1 MKVKKIRVKLLI
13 TMIPIIVLGMALLT
27 YVSVNQSRKLI
38 NEQITNARTAELEA
52 QNGKMLEYLLS
63 VSNMADTIAALVE
76 KSYKDTPMSEY
87 EEILGN
93 VIMDNDI
100 VLGSGLWFEPFAY
113 DPKEEY
119 MGPYVYKDGDTLVTT
134 YDYSNAEYNYFEQ
147 EYYTMCVNAQ
157 GAQFTD
163 PYYDETS
170 NTIMSSCAAPIIVGG
185 KYIGCVTV
193 DIELSTITE
202 LISQITVGKSGW
214 ATLTTGNGTYI
225 AGADED
231 KIKNAENILNDSNAS
246 LATLGNVILENET
259 GSGVYQDA
267 SLGRIN
273 VNYATI
279 DLTGW
284 KLLLQL
290 PDKELVTP
298 INRIITV
305 MIVVALIAL
314 VATILSMALIVNNIS
329 KSISRVNDFAGSLAD
344 GDFSVEHI
352 KVTSEDELG
361 RMSNSLNNMY
371 DSNKGVIQKISD
383 HSVEIGKN
391 SEVLK
396 SSSKTLEEKFEQI
409 SEFMKE
415 INSSMLSTSAATQE
429 VNASSEEVLSN
440 VNLLAQEAGQSL
452 KMADEIRN
460 RAEIVNQNSQ
470 KSFESA
476 NTLSKR
482 FEQSL
487 EESIANSKVVENIG
501 QLADVIS
508 EIAEQINLL
517 SLNASIEAARAGEA
531 GKGFAVVAAEIGS
544 LANNTAEAVAQIQ
557 NTISDVRGAFEGLS
571 DEANEML
578 SFLKNTVSPDYSS
591 FVDVAKQYG
600 QDAESI
606 EETSNKL
613 SKMSDAIKEIMEE
626 VTDAIQSIAEATQV
640 TTELSTNI
648 MDNIEKVSENVS
660 GIAEMSHEQDSIAK
674 DLGEVVG
681 KFTL

>member
-259 GSGVYQDA
+259 GSGVYQDT

-600 QDAESI
+600 QDAGSI

-613 SKMSDAIKEIMEE
+613 SKMSDAIKEIMQE

-648 MDNIEKVSENVS
+648 MDNIEKVSKNVS

>member
-1 MKVKKIRVKLLI
+1 MKIKKIQVKLLI
-13 TMIPIIVLGMALLT
+13 TMIPIIVLAMALLT

-52 QNGKMLEYLLS
+52 QNGKMLEYLSS

-76 KSYKDTPMSEY
+76 KSYKDIPMSEY

-259 GSGVYQDA
+259 GSGVYQDT

-314 VATILSMALIVNNIS
+314 VATILSVALIVNNIS

-544 LANNTAEAVAQIQ
+544 LANNTAETVAQIK

-606 EETSNKL
+606 DETSNKL
-613 SKMSDAIKEIMEE
+613 SKMSDAIREIMQE
-626 VTDAIQSIAEATQV
+626 VTDAIQNIAEATQV
-640 TTELSTNI
+640 TTELSTDI

>member
-1 MKVKKIRVKLLI
+1 MKIKKIQVKLLI
-13 TMIPIIVLGMALLT
+13 TMIPIIVLGMAILT

-52 QNGKMLEYLLS
+52 QNGKMLEYLSS

-76 KSYKDTPMSEY
+76 KSYKDIPMPEY

-147 EYYTMCVNAQ
+147 GYYTMCVNAQ

-259 GSGVYQDA
+259 GSGVYQDT

-314 VATILSMALIVNNIS
+314 VATILSVVLIVNNIS

-544 LANNTAEAVAQIQ
+544 LANNTAETVAQIQ

-606 EETSNKL
+606 DETSNKL
-613 SKMSDAIKEIMEE
+613 SKMSDAIKEIMQE
-626 VTDAIQSIAEATQV
+626 VTDAIQNIAEATQV

>member
-52 QNGKMLEYLLS
+52 QNGKMLEYLSS

-76 KSYKDTPMSEY
+76 KSYKDIPMPEY

-259 GSGVYQDA
+259 GSGVYQDT

-314 VATILSMALIVNNIS
+314 VATILSVALIVNNIS

-544 LANNTAEAVAQIQ
+544 LANNTAETVAQIQ

-606 EETSNKL
+606 DETSNKL
-613 SKMSDAIKEIMEE
+613 SKMSDAIKEIMQE
-626 VTDAIQSIAEATQV
+626 VTDAIQNIAEATQV

-648 MDNIEKVSENVS
+648 MDNIEKVTENVS

-681 KFTL
+681 NFKL

>member
-1 MKVKKIRVKLLI
+1 M
-13 TMIPIIVLGMALLT
+13 
-27 YVSVNQSRKLI
+27 
-38 NEQITNARTAELEA
+38 
-52 QNGKMLEYLLS
+52 
-63 VSNMADTIAALVE
+63 
-76 KSYKDTPMSEY
+76 
-87 EEILGN
+87 
-93 VIMDNDI
+93 
-100 VLGSGLWFEPFAY
+100 
-113 DPKEEY
+113 
-119 MGPYVYKDGDTLVTT
+119 
-134 YDYSNAEYNYFEQ
+134 
-147 EYYTMCVNAQ
+147 
-157 GAQFTD
+157 
-163 PYYDETS
+163 
-170 NTIMSSCAAPIIVGG
+170 
-185 KYIGCVTV
+185 
-193 DIELSTITE
+193 
-202 LISQITVGKSGW
+202 
-214 ATLTTGNGTYI
+214 
-225 AGADED
+225 
-231 KIKNAENILNDSNAS
+231 
-246 LATLGNVILENET
+246 ENET
-259 GSGVYQDA
+259 GSGVYQDT

-314 VATILSMALIVNNIS
+314 VATILSVALIVNNIS
-329 KSISRVNDFAGSLAD
+329 KSISRVNDFVGSLAD

-508 EIAEQINLL
+508 EIAEQKNLL

-544 LANNTAEAVAQIQ
+544 LANNTAETVAQIK
-557 NTISDVRGAFEGLS
+557 NTISDVRGAFEGLL

-606 EETSNKL
+606 DETSNKL
-613 SKMSDAIKEIMEE
+613 SKMSDAIREIMQE
-626 VTDAIQSIAEATQV
+626 VTDAIQNIAEATQV
-640 TTELSTNI
+640 TTELSTDI

>member
-1 MKVKKIRVKLLI
+1 MKIKKIRVKLLI

-52 QNGKMLEYLLS
+52 QNGKMLEYLSS

-76 KSYKDTPMSEY
+76 KSYKDIPMSEY

-259 GSGVYQDA
+259 GSGVYQDT

-314 VATILSMALIVNNIS
+314 VATILSVALIVNNIS

-544 LANNTAEAVAQIQ
+544 LANNTAETVAQIQ
-557 NTISDVRGAFEGLS
+557 NTISDVRGAFDGLS

-578 SFLKNTVSPDYSS
+578 SFLKNTVNPDYSS

-606 EETSNKL
+606 DETSNKL
-613 SKMSDAIKEIMEE
+613 SKMSDAIKEIMQE
-626 VTDAIQSIAEATQV
+626 VTDAIQNIAEATQV

>member
-1 MKVKKIRVKLLI
+1 MKIKKIQVKLLI
-13 TMIPIIVLGMALLT
+13 TMIPIIVLGMAILT

-52 QNGKMLEYLLS
+52 QNGKMLEYLSS

-76 KSYKDTPMSEY
+76 KSYKDIPMPEY

-147 EYYTMCVNAQ
+147 GYYTMCVNTQ

-259 GSGVYQDA
+259 GSGVYQDT

-314 VATILSMALIVNNIS
+314 VATILNVVLIVNNIS

-544 LANNTAEAVAQIQ
+544 LANNTAETVAQIQ

-606 EETSNKL
+606 DETSNKL
-613 SKMSDAIKEIMEE
+613 SKMSDAIKEIMQE
-626 VTDAIQSIAEATQV
+626 VTDAIQNIAEATQV

>member
-1 MKVKKIRVKLLI
+1 MKIKKIQVKLLI
-13 TMIPIIVLGMALLT
+13 TMIPIIVLGMAILT

-52 QNGKMLEYLLS
+52 QNGKMLEYLSS

-147 EYYTMCVNAQ
+147 GYYTMCVNAQ

-259 GSGVYQDA
+259 GSGVYQDT

-314 VATILSMALIVNNIS
+314 VATILSVVLIVNNIS

-606 EETSNKL
+606 DETSNKL
-613 SKMSDAIKEIMEE
+613 SKMSDAIKEIMQE
-626 VTDAIQSIAEATQV
+626 VTDAIQNIAEATQV

>member
-1 MKVKKIRVKLLI
+1 MKIKKIQVKLLI
-13 TMIPIIVLGMALLT
+13 TMIPIIVLGMAILT

-52 QNGKMLEYLLS
+52 QNGKMLEYLSS

-76 KSYKDTPMSEY
+76 KSYKDIPMPEY

-119 MGPYVYKDGDTLVTT
+119 MGPYVYKDGDTPVTT

-259 GSGVYQDA
+259 GSGVYQDT

-314 VATILSMALIVNNIS
+314 VATILSVALIVNNIS

-544 LANNTAEAVAQIQ
+544 LANNTAETVAQIQ

-606 EETSNKL
+606 DETSNKL
-613 SKMSDAIKEIMEE
+613 SKMSDAIKEIMQE
-626 VTDAIQSIAEATQV
+626 VTDAIQNIAEATQV

>member
-544 LANNTAEAVAQIQ
+544 LANNTAETVAQIK
-557 NTISDVRGAFEGLS
+557 NTISDVRGAFEGLL

-606 EETSNKL
+606 DETSNKL

>member
-1 MKVKKIRVKLLI
+1 MKIKKIQVKLLI
-13 TMIPIIVLGMALLT
+13 TMIPIIVLGMAILT

-52 QNGKMLEYLLS
+52 QNGKMLEYLSS

-76 KSYKDTPMSEY
+76 KSYKDIPMPEY

-202 LISQITVGKSGW
+202 LISQITVGKTGW

-259 GSGVYQDA
+259 GSGVYQDT

-314 VATILSMALIVNNIS
+314 VATILSVVLIVNNIS

-544 LANNTAEAVAQIQ
+544 LANNTAETVAQIQ

-606 EETSNKL
+606 DETSNKL
-613 SKMSDAIKEIMEE
+613 SKMSDAIKEIMQE
-626 VTDAIQSIAEATQV
+626 VTDAIQNIAEATQV

>member
-613 SKMSDAIKEIMEE
+613 SKMSDAIKEIMQE
-626 VTDAIQSIAEATQV
+626 VTDAIQNIAEATQV

>member
-1 MKVKKIRVKLLI
+1 MKIKKIQVKLLI
-13 TMIPIIVLGMALLT
+13 TMIPIIVLGMAILT

-52 QNGKMLEYLLS
+52 QNGKMLEYLSS

-76 KSYKDTPMSEY
+76 KSYKDIPMPEY

-119 MGPYVYKDGDTLVTT
+119 MGPYVYKDGDTPVTT

-147 EYYTMCVNAQ
+147 GYYTMCVNAQ

-259 GSGVYQDA
+259 GSGVYQDT

-314 VATILSMALIVNNIS
+314 VATILSVVLIVNNIS

-544 LANNTAEAVAQIQ
+544 LANNTAETVAQIQ

-606 EETSNKL
+606 DETSNKL
-613 SKMSDAIKEIMEE
+613 SKMSDAIKEIMQE
-626 VTDAIQSIAEATQV
+626 VTDAIQNIAEATQV

>member
-52 QNGKMLEYLLS
+52 QNGKMLEYLSS
-63 VSNMADTIAALVE
+63 VSNMADTIATLVE
-76 KSYKDTPMSEY
+76 KSYKDISMSEY

-259 GSGVYQDA
+259 GSGVYQDT

-298 INRIITV
+298 INRMITV

-314 VATILSMALIVNNIS
+314 VATILSVALIVNNIS

-487 EESIANSKVVENIG
+487 KESIANSKVVENIG

-557 NTISDVRGAFEGLS
+557 NTISDVKGAFEGLS

-613 SKMSDAIKEIMEE
+613 SKMSDAIKEIMQE
-626 VTDAIQSIAEATQV
+626 VTDAIQNIAEATQV

>member
-259 GSGVYQDA
+259 GSGVYQDT

-613 SKMSDAIKEIMEE
+613 SKMSDAIKEIMQE
-626 VTDAIQSIAEATQV
+626 VTDAIQNIAEATQV